1 VELLAACY
9 FHGEQAVANLQKLAQ
24 QAELLGREGL
34 TTLKEAI
41 RQLEQRVLDVKD
53 EGESVLA
60 EENLDAV
67 RIMSI
72 HKSKG
77 LEFPIVILAG
87 CQTGIEGRHSAAA
100 EALFD
105 WSTGLTG
112 LRIGAISDLAGLY
125 IAEKTRLRNAE
136 EQKRLLYVAMTR
148 AREHL
153 IISCAPS
160 DRRSS
165 GSFLSMLDD
174 TVNHGITDAEE
185 PKRVS
190 LGAGVV
196 EIEVVSERLTAPGR
210 TKDKSKRVK
219 KTNEWRSFIDTWAR
233 RDADYEKAQQAAP
246 FVTPTLLKRQEES
259 STESG
264 SKMNGQFYRQTPALV
279 VGDLAHRFLQNWQF
293 TSDVKEYKG
302 QLHDF
307 ITLSLPREF
316 ASSCREIE
324 AELEDIFQAFF
335 HSKVYA
341 ELTGARILGRE
352 VPLLMPWNGQ
362 IMEGV
367 IDLIYEKNGL
377 LYLADYKTDRIT
389 KDQLAEGA
397 ARYSRQAEIY
407 SRAVKQSLG
416 RELAA
421 FKIIFLRLG
430 EAVELGAEKN
440 KELSLF

>member
-1 VELLAACY
+1 M
-9 FHGEQAVANLQKLAQ
+9 QKLAQ

-87 CQTGIEGRHSAAA
+87 CQTGIEGRHSAEA

-210 TKDKSKRVK
+210 TKGKSKRVK
-219 KTNEWRSFIDTWAR
+219 KTNRVEI
-233 RDADYEKAQQAAP
+233 
-246 FVTPTLLKRQEES
+246 L
-259 STESG
+259 
-264 SKMNGQFYRQTPALV
+264 
-279 VGDLAHRFLQNWQF
+279 HR
-293 TSDVKEYKG
+293 Y
-302 QLHDF
+302 
-307 ITLSLPREF
+307 
-316 ASSCREIE
+316 
-324 AELEDIFQAFF
+324 
-335 HSKVYA
+335 
-341 ELTGARILGRE
+341 
-352 VPLLMPWNGQ
+352 
-362 IMEGV
+362 
-367 IDLIYEKNGL
+367 
-377 LYLADYKTDRIT
+377 
-389 KDQLAEGA
+389 
-397 ARYSRQAEIY
+397 
-407 SRAVKQSLG
+407 
-416 RELAA
+416 
-421 FKIIFLRLG
+421 
-430 EAVELGAEKN
+430 LGAPRRG
-440 KELSLF
+440 L